1 MDQSAFEALVTGTFI
16 VIFVVAIS
24 TTIFLFREIIDF
36 SDRVFDASNKITGDS
51 VLVLDGV
58 NTANKDNIIRG
69 VDALAYVTN
78 YGCYNSSGTYVYSPK
93 YAENFD
99 TKIRVRLE
107 QTNGSLTNVVN
118 TMGYYKL
125 NVQTLQLDGTIIVQ
139 LKQYTKAQ
147 VDAM

>member
-1 MDQSAFEALVTGTFI
+1 MDQSAFEALITGTFI
-16 VIFVVAIS
+16 VIFVIAIS

-51 VLVLDGV
+51 VLVLEGV

-99 TKIRVRLE
+99 TKVRVRLE
-107 QTNGSLTNVVN
+107 QTNGNLTDVVN
-118 TMGYYKL
+118 VAGYYQL

>member
-1 MDQSAFEALVTGTFI
+1 MNQSAFEGLITGTFI
-16 VIFVVAIS
+16 VVFVVAIS

-78 YGCYNSSGTYVYSPK
+78 YGCYNSSGTYIYSPK

-107 QTNGSLTNVVN
+107 QTNGNLTDVVN
-118 TMGYYKL
+118 KMGYYKL
-125 NVQTLQLDGTIIVQ
+125 TVQTLQTNGTIIVQ
-139 LKQYTKAQ
+139 LRQYTKAQ

>member
-1 MDQSAFEALVTGTFI
+1 MDQSAFEALITGTFI